1 MIQTPIDL
9 AFIDIGIGIELLIIS
24 LRGFEQGFPD
34 LVLGLGWRVFA
45 CGIDLFDLCSIKGL
59 DRVELI
65 LPGLCYGDRRFLLKD
80 LIGIFLDHVINK

>member
-65 LPGLCYGDRRFLLKD
+65 LPGFCYGDRTISSEGLDWFL
-80 LIGIFLDHVINK
+80 FSSCNK